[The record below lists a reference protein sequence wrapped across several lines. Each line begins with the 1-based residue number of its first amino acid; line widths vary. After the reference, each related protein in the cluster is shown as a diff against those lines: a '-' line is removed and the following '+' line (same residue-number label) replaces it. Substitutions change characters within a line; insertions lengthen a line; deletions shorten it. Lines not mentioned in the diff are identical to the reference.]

1 MFEFVRKHTRLL
13 QFILVVLIFPSFV
26 FFGVQGYS
34 SLQEGGREVVARV
47 GDYEI
52 TREQWD
58 AAHRSQIERMRGQM
72 PDLDISAFDTPA
84 FRRATLDGLI
94 RQYVML
100 SAVNDQHLVTTD
112 ARLQHLFRTDPDLAF
127 LRNPDGSVNAGLLQA
142 QGMSSEQ
149 FAERLRQD
157 LSAAQVMEG
166 IEAGAQA
173 PAAAA
178 SAAIGAYFQQREVQ
192 VQAFRTDDYLKEQK
206 ADDAEI
212 EAYYKD
218 PAHAAQYRAPEQ
230 AEIEYAV
237 LDIEAINKGYE
248 PGEEDLRKFYEQN
261 AARFSSPDE
270 RRARHILI
278 KVDEGASADERSA
291 AKAKAEALLPQAQAA
306 DDAGFAAL
314 AEKES
319 QDPGSAGRGGDL
331 EWFGRDAM
339 TKPFDDAAF
348 ALKVGETS
356 GVVSSDFGYHII
368 RVTGV
373 RGGERRDFAS
383 VRGEIEREARL
394 QEAQRRYAEA
404 AEQFTNLAYEQPDS
418 LQPAAEAAGLS
429 LQKATV
435 GRQAAAGAQG
445 VLANRKLLEAV
456 FDDASINGKRN
467 TEAIETG
474 PSQLVAARVL
484 THTPAHAR
492 PLDEVRDQVRN
503 SVLRAKASETA
514 RKAGVARVA
523 LGRSDP
529 SMTLGASNLTVSRA
543 QAHELPSS
551 VLEAVLQ
558 VDPASLPAWIGVDLA
573 DAGYL
578 VARVARVAGLDPQV
592 VAEGDA
598 VRQQYAQAWTQAEV
612 QSYYSVLKDRYKVEI
627 TDAALAPA
635 AADTP

>member
-1 MFEFVRKHTRLL
+1 MFEFIRSHTRLTL
-13 QFILVVLIFPSFV
+13 GFLLLLIIPSFV
-26 FFGVQGYS
+26 FFGVDGYTRFTD
-34 SLQEGGREVVARV
+34 GANATVAKVDRIA
-47 GDYEI
+47 I
-52 TREQWD
+52 TRAEWD
-58 AAHRSQIERMRGQM
+58 ATHQRQVERVRRQN
-72 PDLDISAFDTPA
+72 PAIDAAALDTPEA
-84 FRRATLDGLI
+84 RRATLDSLLRERTLI
-94 RQYVML
+94 AAANQLQLYPTVQRMQ
-100 SAVNDQHLVTTD
+100 
-112 ARLQHLFRTDPDLAF
+112 RLFDSDPQF
-127 LRNPDGSVNAGLLQA
+127 AGLRGEDGRISRELLAA
-142 QGMSSEQ
+142 QGMSPEMFDQ
-149 FAERLRQD
+149 RLRQD
-157 LSAAQVMEG
+157 FGVQQVMAG
-166 IEAGAQA
+166 IVQSAFMTTGVAN
-173 PAAAA
+173 AALDPMLQRRELQLQ
-178 SAAIGAYFQQREVQ
+178 YFDPQ
-192 VQAFRTDDYLKEQK
+192 V
-206 ADDAEI
+206 
-212 EAYYKD
+212 
-218 PAHAAQYRAPEQ
+218 YRARVNPTDEDLEAFYKANEASFRRPEQ

-383 VRGEIEREARL
+383 VRGEIEREARQ

-435 GRQAAAGAQG
+435 GRQPAAGAQG